1 MRRVG
6 LSVTAVLVLLTG
18 GASASY
24 AGSRHKL
31 AAKCPPAYERLLS
44 SDRQAVVYEGLESG
58 TVTREKPGGGS
69 EYYKAQVLGIR
80 GCARGYARSY
90 RLGGP
95 LQSDGGG
102 SAGFGGSGVRNEVL
116 SGVVVA
122 YEEFV
127 RGCGSNENECSGT
140 FIVVVRNLSTGRVVH
155 KVPTGTL
162 LQPTPGIVGVGQ
174 TTAIVVKNDG
184 AVAWITEA
192 SLAEGG
198 YQVHALDKTGNRV
211 LASNRDIKPY
221 ALGLRG
227 SELYWV
233 EGGKRMSAVLN

>member
-1 MRRVG
+1 MV
-6 LSVTAVLVLLTG
+6 LSLLVLATSA
-18 GASASY
+18 GASAN
-24 AGSRHKL
+24 HKK
-31 AAKCPPAYERLLS
+31 AAPKCPPAYEHLLR

-80 GCARGYARSY
+80 GCARGHTRSY

-95 LQSDGGG
+95 LQSDRGG
-102 SAGFGGSGVRNEVL
+102 SAGFSGSGVRNEVL

-127 RGCGSNENECSGT
+127 RGCGSNENECSGR
-140 FIVVVRNLSTGRVVH
+140 FIVVVRNLSTGRIVH
-155 KVPTGTL
+155 KAPTGTL

-192 SLAEGG
+192 SLGEGG

-221 ALGLRG
+221 ALGLKG
-227 SELYWV
+227 SKLYWV